1 MMKNRYIRVLIG
13 IMVAFL
19 LLTASLASGATV
31 TVDDSSGANYLSI
44 QAAINNVSA
53 ED

>member
-1 MMKNRYIRVLIG
+1 MMMKIKYIRFLIG

-19 LLTASLASGATV
+19 LLTASLVSGATV

-44 QAAINNVSA
+44 Q
-53 ED
+53 